1 MSETTPLPPSPPPV
15 LSESGDTAPDEE
27 EEATTPTAPE
37 PTPLPALPARAPSP
51 SPSAIDNGVEGLG
64 RSVSGGRS
72 GPSRQGGRSSAG
84 YNVPDQ
90 ASINNLVNGFTSTL
104 ETLDQSLKALS
115 VHAKEVDALGPP
127 PDSAAQIHKLRLQLR
142 AQDKKQDQRIAD
154 IKHIVK
160 DVLKEQIADHMRAQI
175 QEQIRLE
182 ITQQVRAAVQDQM
195 PDHLPVS
202 LQEQAD
208 ESKRQLIEVR
218 HSLLNSEARRS
229 NATLRSTNLDDPL
242 APVVKANGEESALAP
257 QNLRQLFSYDNA
269 QARALVRD
277 YGLREH
283 DVRERNLNRFMAHI
297 GVQFNLI
304 PIPVM
309 VDGIVD
315 ENGAPIGVTLI

>member
-1 MSETTPLPPSPPPV
+1 MEPITPPPSSPPPELGDGETTPTTPVASNAPPRPPSPAFSV
-15 LSESGDTAPDEE
+15 AE
-27 EEATTPTAPE
+27 TT
-37 PTPLPALPARAPSP
+37 RAVGS
-51 SPSAIDNGVEGLG
+51 
-64 RSVSGGRS
+64 
-72 GPSRQGGRSSAG
+72 SRQGRSSSG
-84 YNVPDQ
+84 YNIPDQ
-90 ASINNLVNGFTSTL
+90 TSINNLVNGFTATL
-104 ETLDQSLKALS
+104 EQLDSNLKALS
-115 VHAKEVDALGPP
+115 LHAKEVDALGPP

-142 AQDKKQDQRIAD
+142 AQDKKQEARIAD

-160 DVLKEQIADHMRAQI
+160 DVLKEQIAEHMRPQI

-182 ITQQVRAAVQDQM
+182 LSRQIHEAVQEQITE
-195 PDHLPVS
+195 HLPVS
-202 LQEQAD
+202 LQDQAE

-218 HSLLNSEARRS
+218 NSLLNRPDPISDSVLSIFKFIFSLYSEARRS
-229 NATLRSTNLDDPL
+229 NASLRSTNLDDPL

-257 QNLRQLFSYDNA
+257 QTLRQLFSYDSA

-277 YGLREH
+277 YALREH

-309 VDGIVD
+309 VDGVVD

>member
-1 MSETTPLPPSPPPV
+1 MEPLSPPPSSPPPITPVDGETTPTTPVAANAPPRPPSPAFSV
-15 LSESGDTAPDEE
+15 AE
-27 EEATTPTAPE
+27 TT
-37 PTPLPALPARAPSP
+37 RA
-51 SPSAIDNGVEGLG
+51 V
-64 RSVSGGRS
+64 
-72 GPSRQGGRSSAG
+72 GPSSKQGRSSSG
-84 YNVPDQ
+84 YNIPDQ
-90 ASINNLVNGFTSTL
+90 TSINNLVNGFTATL
-104 ETLDQSLKALS
+104 EQLDTNLKALA

-142 AQDKKQDQRIAD
+142 AQDKKQEARIAD

-160 DVLKEQIADHMRAQI
+160 DVLKEQIAEHMRPQI

-182 ITQQVRAAVQDQM
+182 LRQQIRAAVQDQISE
-195 PDHLPVS
+195 HLPVS
-202 LQEQAD
+202 LQDQSE

-218 HSLLNSEARRS
+218 NSLLNSEARRS
-229 NATLRSTNLDDPL
+229 NATLRSTNLDDAL

-257 QNLRQLFSYDNA
+257 QTLRQLFSYDSA

-277 YGLREH
+277 YDLREH

-309 VDGIVD
+309 VDGVVD

>member
-1 MSETTPLPPSPPPV
+1 MEPITPPPSSPPPTLDDGETTPTTPLAVNAPNRPPSPAF
-15 LSESGDTAPDEE
+15 SIAE
-27 EEATTPTAPE
+27 TT
-37 PTPLPALPARAPSP
+37 RAVGS
-51 SPSAIDNGVEGLG
+51 SN
-64 RSVSGGRS
+64 
-72 GPSRQGGRSSAG
+72 RQGRSSSG
-84 YNVPDQ
+84 YNIPDQ
-90 ASINNLVNGFTSTL
+90 TSINNLVNGFTATL
-104 ETLDQSLKALS
+104 EQLDSNLKALAL
-115 VHAKEVDALGPP
+115 HAKEVDALGPP

-142 AQDKKQDQRIAD
+142 AQDKKQEARIAD

-160 DVLKEQIADHMRAQI
+160 DVLKEQIAEHMRPQI

-182 ITQQVRAAVQDQM
+182 LTRQIHDAVQEQITE
-195 PDHLPVS
+195 HLPVS
-202 LQEQAD
+202 LQDQAE

-218 HSLLNSEARRS
+218 NSLLNSEARRS
-229 NATLRSTNLDDPL
+229 NATLRSTNLDDAL

-257 QNLRQLFSYDNA
+257 QTLRQLFSYDSA

-309 VDGIVD
+309 VDGVVD

>member
-1 MSETTPLPPSPPPV
+1 MEPITPPPSSPPPV
-15 LSESGDTAPDEE
+15 ELGDGE
-27 EEATTPTAPE
+27 TTPT
-37 PTPLPALPARAPSP
+37 TPVANNTPRPPSP
-51 SPSAIDNGVEGLG
+51 AF
-64 RSVSGGRS
+64 SVAETTRAVGSS
-72 GPSRQGGRSSAG
+72 NRQGRSSSG
-84 YNVPDQ
+84 YNIPDQ
-90 ASINNLVNGFTSTL
+90 TSINNLVNGFTATL
-104 ETLDQSLKALS
+104 EQLDSNLKALAL
-115 VHAKEVDALGPP
+115 HAKEVDALGPP

-142 AQDKKQDQRIAD
+142 AQDKKQEARIAD

-160 DVLKEQIADHMRAQI
+160 DVLKEQIAEHMRPQI

-182 ITQQVRAAVQDQM
+182 LTRQVREAVQEQITE
-195 PDHLPVS
+195 HLPVS
-202 LQEQAD
+202 LQDQAD

-218 HSLLNSEARRS
+218 NSLLNSEARRS
-229 NATLRSTNLDDPL
+229 NATLRSTNLDDTL
-242 APVVKANGEESALAP
+242 APVVKANGEESALSP
-257 QNLRQLFSYDNA
+257 QTLRQLFSYDSA

-309 VDGIVD
+309 VDGVVD

>member
-1 MSETTPLPPSPPPV
+1 MSESTETPLPPSPPIQN
-15 LSESGDTAPDEE
+15 AEE
-27 EEATTPTAPE
+27 ITTTTTTIVE
-37 PTPLPALPARAPSP
+37 PQTPRPPSP
-51 SPSAIDNGVEGLG
+51 AA
-64 RSVSGGRS
+64 SVAETTRA
-72 GPSRQGGRSSAG
+72 GPSRNGRGSSYQA
-84 YNVPDQ
+84 PDQ
-90 ASINNLVNGFTSTL
+90 ASINNLVNGFTNTL
-104 ETLDQSLKALS
+104 ESLDQSLKMLMTNARD
-115 VHAKEVDALGPP
+115 VEALGPP
-127 PDSAAQIHKLRLQLR
+127 PDPAAQIHKLRLQLR

-182 ITQQVRAAVQDQM
+182 IAEQVRAAVHEQM
-195 PDHLPVS
+195 PEHLPVS

-242 APVVKANGEESALAP
+242 APVVKPNGEESALAP
-257 QNLRQLFSYDNA
+257 ETLRQLFSYDSA

-309 VDGIVD
+309 VDGVVD

>member
-1 MSETTPLPPSPPPV
+1 TT
-15 LSESGDTAPDEE
+15 
-27 EEATTPTAPE
+27 
-37 PTPLPALPARAPSP
+37 RA
-51 SPSAIDNGVEGLG
+51 
-64 RSVSGGRS
+64 
-72 GPSRQGGRSSAG
+72 GPSRNGRGTSFQA
-84 YNVPDQ
+84 PDQ
-90 ASINNLVNGFTSTL
+90 ASINNLVNGFTTTL
-104 ETLDQSLKALS
+104 ESLDQSLKMLMANS
-115 VHAKEVDALGPP
+115 KEVEALGPP
-127 PDSAAQIHKLRLQLR
+127 PDPAAQIHKLRLQLR

-175 QEQIRLE
+175 QEQIRVELA
-182 ITQQVRAAVQDQM
+182 QQIHEAVIEQM
-195 PDHLPVS
+195 PEHLPVS

-242 APVVKANGEESALAP
+242 APVVKTNGEESALAP
-257 QNLRQLFSYDNA
+257 ETLRQLFSYDSA

-309 VDGIVD
+309 VDGVVD